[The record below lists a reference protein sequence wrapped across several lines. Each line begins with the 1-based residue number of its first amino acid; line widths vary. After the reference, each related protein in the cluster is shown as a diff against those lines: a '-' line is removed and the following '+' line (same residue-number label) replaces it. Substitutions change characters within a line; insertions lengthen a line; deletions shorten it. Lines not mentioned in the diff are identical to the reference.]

1 MTGDLMRKL
10 EQVAHD
16 RRGKFTPEWHG
27 EIATVS
33 FDMGEIEYYA
43 RFEGGRYLVYKAER
57 GVSSAKADVADVD
70 HAILLIGLLADGGI
84 THRPAEIINMYH
96 VIKGDPSITDGQLAA
111 IIERHIDPRFYSL
124 GEARNPD
131 SVWLRVSPQSHDV
144 MYRDPAGTD
153 GVISSDTVTDA
164 YDMRPN
170 DVAVVCNYAWNLQYA
185 WRRILDW
192 GFAPDDPQLTR
203 ILRLVLGVDEPLRS

>member
-16 RRGKFTPEWHG
+16 RRGKFFPESRG
-27 EIATVS
+27 RIAMVG

-43 RFEGGRYLVYKAER
+43 KFEGGRYVVYWESR
-57 GVSSAKADVADVD
+57 GRPSVEGVFADVD

-84 THRPAEIINMYH
+84 THRPAEIVNIDD
-96 VIKGDPSITDGQLAA
+96 VIKGDPSITDGQLEA
-111 IIERHIDPRFYSL
+111 IIERHIDPRFHSL
-124 GEARNPD
+124 GAARNPD

-144 MYRDPAGTD
+144 MYRDPDGTD

-192 GFAPDDPQLTR
+192 GFTPDDPQLTP
-203 ILRLVLGVDEPLRS
+203 ILRRVLRVDEPLRS